1 VQGLTGNRRRGR
13 RREQKW
19 RERTAGI
26 QICFF
31 IYNGGNLYRGRFPL
45 EVTMSDVESRVL
57 REMKIENMKAEQE
70 YLRVLRNSHLQWMN
84 SADDLEINGMHG
96 DIVDLINQLEARFGI
111 LLETL
116 QAQNDKE

>member
-1 VQGLTGNRRRGR
+1 MN
-13 RREQKW
+13 
-19 RERTAGI
+19 
-26 QICFF
+26 
-31 IYNGGNLYRGRFPL
+31 
-45 EVTMSDVESRVL
+45 DVESRVL

-84 SADDLEINGMHG
+84 SADDLEIQGMHG

>member
-1 VQGLTGNRRRGR
+1 
-13 RREQKW
+13 
-19 RERTAGI
+19 
-26 QICFF
+26 
-31 IYNGGNLYRGRFPL
+31 
-45 EVTMSDVESRVL
+45 MSDVESRLL

-84 SADDLEINGMHG
+84 SADDLEISGMHG